1 MAIRIQNLNLNAI
14 QEHPKNLE
22 KLKQKIDTP
31 PITHFPI
38 SHAHAQ
44 PHQCVLHQ
52 VLIHRSQKMIFIRPN
67 VTDLWSILG
76 QTAWKH
82 AYLATWLCRGRTYFQ
97 FSIELLPAV
106 FWIMDWYVRNEIR
119 PITAIWDDGNPPE
132 RGVWRYETGLH
143 RPRTFRPHVRG
154 GSHHYIWLSLVLYRS

>member
-38 SHAHAQ
+38 SHLRAQ

-52 VLIHRSQKMIFIRPN
+52 ILIHPSRKIIFIRPN

-76 QTAWKH
+76 QIA
-82 AYLATWLCRGRTYFQ
+82 
-97 FSIELLPAV
+97 
-106 FWIMDWYVRNEIR
+106 
-119 PITAIWDDGNPPE
+119 
-132 RGVWRYETGLH
+132 
-143 RPRTFRPHVRG
+143 
-154 GSHHYIWLSLVLYRS
+154 